1 MELTSLHVLHESD
14 TYRIWRGE
22 NKALG
27 HRFTVKELVPSA
39 RLRPVY
45 SEWIQKETDYL
56 GKFAHQRLLKL
67 INADSTDQ
75 VLYEDTQ
82 CTLEQLI
89 QRHGP
94 LTNELTARVLTQCLE
109 ALTWLHQ
116 RGQSH
121 GMLCTRN
128 TFVDPTGNVK
138 LGDFTGFRFEK
149 EEPVISVYPKKRFQA
164 PEIIDSDLGKCG
176 PESDLYSLGFLA
188 LELLA
193 GDKLPRLLGIE
204 LEKNDPQAWM
214 RWHIDMHRLL
224 GDWPSVIPH
233 VNKALAG
240 FIDGL
245 VLKDPRSRA
254 FRNPADALKRLGQL
268 NLEANRALPMFN
280 AEAHTVPKSDGV
292 FVPPSRR
299 LGPVLLLQPRGNNP
313 QLKAIT
319 VDSGTPLVVNARPE
333 GTGQGGLKR
342 LSLLSCQVRD
352 WYLYDLSGTG
362 ATKRNCQKV
371 SMVGP
376 QRVKKGDE
384 LQFGDD
390 RYLVDLIL
398 QGTGT
403 IRGFDLL
410 KRIHAGSGGDL
421 YEARWYLRSLKTR
434 DVALRMLAQDFAI
447 DPEQVRRFLRAIP
460 AAGRIRHPNI
470 VPIFKA
476 GRCRRVSESNW
487 YVASELMCGGSLRDR
502 LKGRKKGLPLSR
514 VQKIGREISAALQ
527 AARQH
532 GLLHRN
538 INSSCILFSEL
549 GTAKLGDFSLA
560 RGEVVE
566 TILDITRGKL
576 LPGDYHYQ
584 SPEMLLAEPNI
595 DCTSDLFSLSV
606 CLFEAILGKLPFPVS
621 GSLAETINTLCQFQ
635 WPSLRE
641 FRRDVPSQWDV
652 FFQAVLNRDRSRR
665 LQSPED
671 WRKSLESL
679 PLS

>member
-1 MELTSLHVLHESD
+1 MELTSLHILHESD

-22 NKALG
+22 NRAQG
-27 HRFTVKELVPSA
+27 QRFTVKELVPSA
-39 RLRPVY
+39 RAKPVY
-45 SEWIQKETDYL
+45 TEWMQKETDYL
-56 GKFAHQRLLKL
+56 GKFAHQRLLKQL
-67 INADSTDQ
+67 HADSDDQ

-94 LTNELTARVLTQCLE
+94 LSNELTARVLTQCLE
-109 ALTWLHQ
+109 ALSWLYQ

-128 TFVDPTGNVK
+128 TFVDPTGNIK

-164 PEIIDSDLGKCG
+164 PEVIDSDLGKCG

-204 LEKNDPQAWM
+204 LEKDDPQAWM
-214 RWHIDMHRLL
+214 RWHIDMHRPL

-240 FIDGL
+240 FLDGL
-245 VLKDPRSRA
+245 VQKDPRSRV
-254 FRNPADALKRLGQL
+254 FRNPADALKRLSQL

-280 AEAHTVPKSDGV
+280 AEAPIVPQSDGV

-299 LGPVLLLQPRGNNP
+299 LGPILRLQPRGKNSK
-313 QLKAIT
+313 LKSIS
-319 VDSGTPLVVNARPE
+319 VESSTPLVVNARPE
-333 GTGQGGLKR
+333 DTMRGGQKR
-342 LSLLSCQVRD
+342 LCLLSCQVRD

-362 ATKRNCQKV
+362 ATQRNRQKV
-371 SMVGP
+371 TMIGP
-376 QRVKKGDE
+376 QKVAKGDE

-390 RYLVDLIL
+390 RYVVDLIL

-410 KRIHAGSGGDL
+410 KRMHIGSGGDI
-421 YEARWYLRSLKTR
+421 YEARWFLRSLKTR
-434 DVALRMLAQDFAI
+434 DVALRLMTQDFAI

-460 AAGRIRHPNI
+460 AAARIRHPNI

-476 GRCRRVSESNW
+476 GRCRRVAESNW
-487 YVASELMCGGSLRDR
+487 YIASELMRGGSLRDR
-502 LKGRKKGLPLSR
+502 LRQRKKGLPLSR
-514 VQKIGREISAALQ
+514 VQKIGREIAAALL
-527 AARQH
+527 AAQQH

-538 INSSCILFSEL
+538 INSSCILFSES

-606 CLFEAILGKLPFPVS
+606 CLYEALLGKLPFPES

-641 FRRDVPSQWDV
+641 FRPDVPSQWDN
-652 FFQAVLNRDRSRR
+652 FFQTALNRDRSLRF
-665 LQSPED
+665 QSAAD
-671 WRKSLESL
+671 WRKEIEEL
-679 PLS
+679 PVS

>member
-1 MELTSLHVLHESD
+1 MELKSLHILHESD

-22 NKALG
+22 NKAQG

-39 RLRPVY
+39 RSKPVY
-45 SEWIQKETDYL
+45 TEWMQKETDYL
-56 GKFAHQRLLKL
+56 GKFPHQRLLKL
-67 INADSTDQ
+67 INADSPDQ

-82 CTLEQLI
+82 CTLEQLV

-94 LTNELTARVLTQCLE
+94 LSNELTARVLTQCLE
-109 ALTWLHQ
+109 GLTWLHQ

-128 TFVDPTGNVK
+128 TFVDPTGNIK

-149 EEPVISVYPKKRFQA
+149 EEPGISVYPKKRFQA
-164 PEIIDSDLGKCG
+164 PEVIDSDLGKCG
-176 PESDLYSLGFLA
+176 PESDMYSLGFVA

-204 LEKNDPQAWM
+204 LEKDDPQAWM

-245 VLKDPRSRA
+245 VQKDPRSRA

-268 NLEANRALPMFN
+268 NLEAKRALPMYN
-280 AEAHTVPKSDGV
+280 AEATSAPQSDGV

-299 LGPVLLLQPRGNNP
+299 IGPILLLHPRERKAK
-313 QLKAIT
+313 LKTIT
-319 VDSGTPLVVNARPE
+319 VDDGTPLIVNARPAD
-333 GTGQGGLKR
+333 GKSVAQKR

-362 ATKRNCQKV
+362 ATQRNRQKVPMTSPQKV
-371 SMVGP
+371 S
-376 QRVKKGDE
+376 KGDE
-384 LQFGDD
+384 VQFGDD

-410 KRIHAGSGGDL
+410 KRIHSGSGGDL
-421 YEARWYLRSLKTR
+421 YEARWFLRSLKTR
-434 DVALRMLAQDFAI
+434 DVAMRLLTQDFAT

-487 YVASELMCGGSLRDR
+487 YIATQLMRGGSLRDR
-502 LKGRKKGLPLSR
+502 LKRRKKGLPLHR
-514 VQKIGREISAALQ
+514 VQMIGREIAAALQ
-527 AARQH
+527 AGQQH

-538 INSSCILFSEL
+538 INSSCILFSEF

-606 CLFEAILGKLPFPVS
+606 CLYEAVLGQLPFSVK
-621 GSLAETINTLCQFQ
+621 GSLAETINMLCQYQ

-641 FRRDVPSQWDV
+641 FRRDVPSQWDD
-652 FFQAVLNRDRSRR
+652 FFKTTLNRDRKLR
-665 LQSPED
+665 LQSAAD
-671 WRKSLESL
+671 WRNAIDAL
-679 PLS
+679 PVS